1 MHQRKAEMAKHSD
14 AFIALPGW
22 YKLQKQKQKQK
33 FSLTLKSPKQIMKT
47 WRPSGAFIFLI
58 LASKIHHI
66 SCLDSFSQLLNHPS
80 IVKKSLVWSL
90 SFYSVNWYKI
100 LKGPI
105 SWFLSD
111 WLITQDFLP
120 LQVGASSLSFC
131 MGKKSWS
138 QKKHLL
144 ILLKDANQVGIIL
157 IHLYKRLLEVEKG
170 IYHEKLWKYCTLY
183 CSACSILMLYMV
195 LVVLWKQL
203 CDQA

>member
-66 SCLDSFSQLLNHPS
+66 LSWFFLTVAKSSLNSKEILGLIPQ
-80 IVKKSLVWSL
+80 
-90 SFYSVNWYKI
+90 FYSVNWYKI

>member
-1 MHQRKAEMAKHSD
+1 MAKHSD

-66 SCLDSFSQLLNHPS
+66 LSWFFLTVAKSSLNSKEILGLIPQFLFS
-80 IVKKSLVWSL
+80 
-90 SFYSVNWYKI
+90 
-100 LKGPI
+100 KGPI

>member
-1 MHQRKAEMAKHSD
+1 
-14 AFIALPGW
+14 
-22 YKLQKQKQKQK
+22 
-33 FSLTLKSPKQIMKT
+33 MKT
-47 WRPSGAFIFLI
+47 IRCFYFSNFGIQDSPYLLSWFFLTVAKSSLNSKEI
-58 LASKIHHI
+58 LGLIPQF
-66 SCLDSFSQLLNHPS
+66 LFS
-80 IVKKSLVWSL
+80 
-90 SFYSVNWYKI
+90 
-100 LKGPI
+100 KGPI